1 MQVAWVRLE
10 KAIPLGKFV
19 GVWERPI
26 QGFSCTICFVLGKP
40 VGAEYHPH
48 PTPILQVRK
57 LRLGEMSSLPPSH
70 CQ

>member
-1 MQVAWVRLE
+1 MQVAWVRQE

-40 VGAEYHPH
+40 VGAEYHH
-48 PTPILQVRK
+48 PPILQVRK

-70 CQ
+70 SQ